1 MHSAQPSAAAA
12 LAAWSWMPAASRAK
26 TTMLLPL
33 LLTWHCTPAAAHL
46 LVAGDDAPA
55 AQIRSST
62 SGCGRPL
69 SPQPAKRFE
78 VIAYYVV
85 LGPYGASTKDWEQTY
100 DFSAMT
106 AVVAM
111 SPVSSNFTCSAH
123 TAGVRVLDWTTIA
136 GLPHNPYNYPETMT
150 NITRRTEWARASAQ
164 LIHDLGHDGAALDI
178 EGIETHVALL
188 QTDLEKAAMRTGVV
202 ATVCALRREL
212 DALIPGALL
221 TINTNW
227 FAPSQGGRVGA
238 VYDYIGLTECT
249 DFLHP
254 MAYCYSAP
262 GAPHG
267 MRQAAACAPQP
278 ALRDGLT
285 AYIQKGV
292 TRAQLAPLLP
302 WVGEQFRCT
311 LDPMEHGGLRNAYN
325 CTTTAA
331 TAAQIPQPGYV
342 SQGLENPISS
352 LWCSA
357 CTSLYSN
364 RSALGHLTLANDR
377 ARR

>member
-1 MHSAQPSAAAA
+1 MYLPAWSSKDTTDTFTAASYRGTANKRLFAIVVHSAQPSAAAA
-12 LAAWSWMPAASRAK
+12 LATWSWMPAASRAK

-136 GLPHNPYNYPETMT
+136 ADFPT
-150 NITRRTEWARASAQ
+150 
-164 LIHDLGHDGAALDI
+164 
-178 EGIETHVALL
+178 TH
-188 QTDLEKAAMRTGVV
+188 
-202 ATVCALRREL
+202 
-212 DALIPGALL
+212 
-221 TINTNW
+221 
-227 FAPSQGGRVGA
+227 
-238 VYDYIGLTECT
+238 
-249 DFLHP
+249 
-254 MAYCYSAP
+254 
-262 GAPHG
+262 
-267 MRQAAACAPQP
+267 
-278 ALRDGLT
+278 
-285 AYIQKGV
+285 
-292 TRAQLAPLLP
+292 
-302 WVGEQFRCT
+302 
-311 LDPMEHGGLRNAYN
+311 
-325 CTTTAA
+325 TTT
-331 TAAQIPQPGYV
+331 P
-342 SQGLENPISS
+342 
-352 LWCSA
+352 
-357 CTSLYSN
+357 
-364 RSALGHLTLANDR
+364 
-377 ARR
+377 RR